1 MICRQIVCMLSTQR
15 SSSCVCPGFA
25 AKRAETALIEQA
37 QKRAEHDGGPFRG
50 KCCFFV
56 VLLLFCSSPLFWLCS
71 FAEFVVGTSST
82 AAANAPAPADAH
94 WCISSTQSDSARNG
108 SNNELHI
115 KILNF
120 GLHKIQ
126 CSSGLVKTRF
136 FNGKTS
142 RNSGFSHLFSWILFK
157 SRDFWK
163 LIERIQALNSPC
175 RNYWAKSWSR
185 SRFCATL
192 NWNLIEPFLFST
204 HTVRKLER
212 RWRVKCCPIK
222 NNGKI
227 FNGKTSG
234 IPGQVLNFA

>member
-1 MICRQIVCMLSTQR
+1 MSRAINRSHRKLIKIFLIPFSSTAASKFFPPTAPLWLAIECSMICRQIVCMLSTQR

-56 VLLLFCSSPLFWLCS
+56 VLLLFWSSPLFRFCS

-108 SNNELHI
+108 SKNELHI

-120 GLHKIQ
+120 ELHTK
-126 CSSGLVKTRF
+126 F
-136 FNGKTS
+136 
-142 RNSGFSHLFSWILFK
+142 
-157 SRDFWK
+157 RD
-163 LIERIQALNSPC
+163 LQN
-175 RNYWAKSWSR
+175 WAKKNR
-185 SRFCATL
+185 
-192 NWNLIEPFLFST
+192 IFST
-204 HTVRKLER
+204 E
-212 RWRVKCCPIK
+212 
-222 NNGKI
+222 
-227 FNGKTSG
+227 KTSG
-234 IPGQVLNFA
+234 IPAGQVLNFAQKAGRDSYQKVPSVTGISSKILAPILCGPRLKFK